1 MTSNVSKKN
10 GGKISFFINTAVNLA
25 RSEPSL
31 STDEIETLVNK
42 KWSDRLEEYRLARNN
57 PDKQQYISF
66 MKTEIPNIKK
76 DLEESGDLTNKRQIH
91 NIARKKAQQKWALH
105 PENPKNVNKKLH
117 PFATSLDLLLNTL
130 RINKP
135 NISDNE
141 LKQIAVEFCEGW
153 VHDTN
158 EHHTNCGTFLNGEI
172 PRLTKELFENSKFN
186 GFESHLQVYK
196 NAMNNWKE
204 NKRENLKNKQ
214 SIHKIKV
221 KPLEN

>member
-105 PENPKNVNKKLH
+105 PENPKMLIKNYIHSLH
-117 PFATSLDLLLNTL
+117 
-130 RINKP
+130 
-135 NISDNE
+135 
-141 LKQIAVEFCEGW
+141 
-153 VHDTN
+153 H
-158 EHHTNCGTFLNGEI
+158 
-172 PRLTKELFENSKFN
+172 
-186 GFESHLQVYK
+186 
-196 NAMNNWKE
+196 
-204 NKRENLKNKQ
+204 
-214 SIHKIKV
+214 
-221 KPLEN
+221 